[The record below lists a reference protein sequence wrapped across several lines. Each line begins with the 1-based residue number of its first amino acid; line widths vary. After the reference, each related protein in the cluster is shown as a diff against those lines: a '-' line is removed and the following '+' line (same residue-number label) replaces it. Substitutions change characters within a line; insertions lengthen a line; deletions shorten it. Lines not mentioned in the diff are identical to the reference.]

1 MITKNN
7 FIVQVEN
14 YERHK
19 EVLEEGPYIRQMD
32 LALSCSLLVNLTPRE
47 MMTNR
52 VTWDM
57 LQQWDMS
64 PEELFRRAGDDSR
77 EQLSPIVEPMSDVI
91 KGFLME
97 EFLESA
103 KDNMEQALDNA
114 EKNYQKLFGG
124 QADAVP
130 EIYVISNELRIQ
142 GAAVIF
148 YTDVLEHFAA
158 EKNSDLIL
166 LPSSIHEWLVLTE
179 ASAGEIRELE
189 AMIRDANRQVVL
201 PEEILS
207 DHVYKYILKTR
218 EFKIVDSQTV

>member
-1 MITKNN
+1 M
-7 FIVQVEN
+7 
-14 YERHK
+14 
-19 EVLEEGPYIRQMD
+19 
-32 LALSCSLLVNLTPRE
+32 
-47 MMTNR
+47 
-52 VTWDM
+52 
-57 LQQWDMS
+57 
-64 PEELFRRAGDDSR
+64 
-77 EQLSPIVEPMSDVI
+77 I

-114 EKNYQKLFGG
+114 EKNYQKLFGD

-218 EFKIVDSQTV
+218 EFKIVDSGAV